1 MMPKSEPDLIEP
13 IPLFSIVSDV
23 THALWSAVTCHRF
36 PQATCRRRSRTRIL
50 VRRAASARPCFAD
63 KSAKQLKRRRV
74 SALQIAAV
82 LLVAC
87 FAWLALFTSAMA
99 QSVILP
105 TPRLL
110 TTMPMGGQVGTTV
123 EVTVTGEV
131 LENVTELLFSTPKVT
146 AKAKPGEVNKFLVT
160 IAPDAPVGVHDARF
174 VGRLGVSSARAFS
187 VGRLPEVT
195 RRGTNATLETAL
207 ELKLNSIC
215 NATMTARAVDFYSF
229 TATKGKR
236 VVAEVA
242 TAGIDSKLTPVLI
255 VADAQGRDLVVNR
268 TSGLLD
274 FTPPADGKFFLK
286 VHSLTFKGGPEH
298 FYRLAL
304 REVADDAPV
313 PREART
319 RGVSAF
325 SWNPTADFGIAKT
338 AETEPNNDHAKA
350 QKITL
355 PCDISGAFFP
365 AADVDTFEFTA
376 KKGEVWWVE
385 VASERLGL
393 PTDPFVLVQR
403 VTMDGD
409 KEKLTDVAEFADIP
423 APMKPSSNGYSYDG
437 PPYDAGS
444 ADALGKLEIKEDGT
458 YRLQVRDLFG
468 GTRTDAANVYRLMVR
483 KAAPDFAL
491 TGWAIHMELRN
502 GDRNAVSKPLALRP
516 GATMAFEVAVVRRD
530 GFDGEIEL
538 AATDLPTGVTA
549 AGIKIP
555 AGQSH
560 GKLIVTADEKAPRSV
575 GFAKLVGRAQVN
587 GAPVER
593 PVHLASQAWPVR
605 DASGEVPKPRLM
617 ADVPVSVTDAEGA
630 PISVAA
636 REPKVWEAK
645 ADAKLTIPLKLTWR
659 SEVSGQIRLR
669 AYGNGFTG
677 LKALEVAPK
686 TETTELVLDLATLKP
701 APGEH
706 TLALYSGYVVKY
718 RNNPGSVLLAEAA
731 QKTAEQEAATA
742 AAEAKKLADAV
753 TAAPAEKRAD
763 AELAAK
769 AAAEKLKIA
778 DAAKTAAVAKTK
790 SVTADAAPKDIAD
803 ILVSE
808 PIRVRVL
815 PVEKK

>member
-1 MMPKSEPDLIEP
+1 MVWLCRLAVCLRHFRMKPFLH
-13 IPLFSIVSDV
+13 LLVGV
-23 THALWSAVTCHRF
+23 ALT
-36 PQATCRRRSRTRIL
+36 T
-50 VRRAASARPCFAD
+50 
-63 KSAKQLKRRRV
+63 
-74 SALQIAAV
+74 SAL
-82 LLVAC
+82 
-87 FAWLALFTSAMA
+87 A

-123 EVTVTGEV
+123 EVSLTGEV
-131 LENVTELLFSTPKVT
+131 LEDVTELLFSTPKVT
-146 AKAKPGEVNKFLVT
+146 AKAKPGATNTFLVS

-187 VGRLPEVT
+187 VGQLPEVT
-195 RRGTNATLETAL
+195 RTKPNATVETAL
-207 ELKLNSIC
+207 ELKPNSVC
-215 NATMTARAVDFYSF
+215 NAVMTARAVDFYSF
-229 TATKGKR
+229 AATKGKR

-286 VHSLTFKGGPEH
+286 VHSLTFKGGAEH

-304 REVADDAPV
+304 REVADAVPA
-313 PREART
+313 PREPRT
-319 RGVSAF
+319 RSVSAF
-325 SWNPTADFGIAKT
+325 SWNPAADFGIAKT

-350 QKITL
+350 QKVTL
-355 PCDISGAFFP
+355 PCDISGAFYP
-365 AADVDTFEFTA
+365 AADVDTFEFAA

-403 VTMDGD
+403 VTTEEG
-409 KEKLTDVAEFADIP
+409 KEKLTDVAEFGDIP

-444 ADALGKLEIKEDGT
+444 ADVLGKLEIKEDGT

-491 TGWAIHMELRN
+491 TGWAIHMGLRN
-502 GDRNAVSKPLALRP
+502 GDRNAVSKPVALRGG
-516 GATMAFEVAVVRRD
+516 GAMAFEVAVVRRD

-560 GKLIVTADEKAPRSV
+560 GNLIITANEKAPRSL

-587 GAPVER
+587 GTPVEH
-593 PVHLASQAWPVR
+593 PVHLASMAWPVR
-605 DASGEVPKPRLM
+605 DASGEIPKPRLM
-617 ADVPVSVTDAEGA
+617 ADVPVSVTDFEGA

-645 ADAKLTIPLKLTWR
+645 ADAKLTIPLQLTWR
-659 SEVSGQIRLR
+659 GEISGQLRLR

-677 LKALEVAPK
+677 LKPLEIQPK
-686 TETTELVLDLATLKP
+686 TETADLVLDLATLKP

-731 QKTAEQEAATA
+731 QKAAEQEAATA

-763 AELAAK
+763 AKLAAK
-769 AAAEKLKIA
+769 AAAEKLKVA
-778 DAAKTAAVAKTK
+778 EAAKTAAVTKTK

-803 ILVSE
+803 IVVSE

-815 PVEKK
+815 PADKK

>member
-1 MMPKSEPDLIEP
+1 MK
-13 IPLFSIVSDV
+13 PLL
-23 THALWSAVTCHRF
+23 HLLAAAALA
-36 PQATCRRRSRTRIL
+36 
-50 VRRAASARPCFAD
+50 
-63 KSAKQLKRRRV
+63 
-74 SALQIAAV
+74 
-82 LLVAC
+82 
-87 FAWLALFTSAMA
+87 TSAFA

-110 TTMPMGGQVGTTV
+110 TITPMGGQVGTTV
-123 EVTVTGEV
+123 EVTLTGEV
-131 LENVTELLFSTPKVT
+131 LENVTELLFSNPKIT
-146 AKAKPGEVNKFLVT
+146 AKPKAGAPNQFLVT

-187 VGRLPEVT
+187 VGKLAEVT
-195 RRGTNATLETAL
+195 RTKPNTSLESAL
-207 ELKLNSIC
+207 ELKPNSVC
-215 NATMTARAVDFYSF
+215 NAATSARAVDFYSF
-229 TATKGKR
+229 TATKGQR
-236 VVAEVA
+236 LAIECA
-242 TAGIDSKLTPVLI
+242 TTGVDSKLTPVLI

-274 FTPPADGKFFLK
+274 FTAPADGKFFLK
-286 VHSLTFKGGPEH
+286 VHSLTFKGGAEN

-304 REVADDAPV
+304 QEVAAGAPV
-313 PREART
+313 PRQPAT
-319 RGVSAF
+319 RAVSAF
-325 SWNPTADFGIAKT
+325 SWNPAADFGIAKT
-338 AETEPNNDHAKA
+338 AETEPNNEAKQA

-355 PCDISGAFFP
+355 PCDISGAFYP
-365 AADVDTFEFTA
+365 AADVDTFEFAA

-403 VTMDGD
+403 VTVEGG
-409 KEKLTDVAEFADIP
+409 KETLSDVAEFGDIP

-437 PPYDAGS
+437 PPYNAGS
-444 ADALGKLEIKEDGT
+444 ADPLGKLEIKEDGT

-468 GTRTDAANVYRLMVR
+468 GTRSDAANVYRLLVR

-491 TGWAIHMELRN
+491 AGWAIHMELRN
-502 GDRNAVSKPLALRP
+502 GDRNAVSKPIALRP
-516 GATMAFEVAVVRRD
+516 GATMAFEVAVLRRD
-530 GFDGEIEL
+530 GFDGDIEL

-560 GKLIVTADEKAPRSV
+560 GKLIVTADEKAPRSL
-575 GFAKLVGRAQVN
+575 GFAKLVGRAQIN
-587 GAPVER
+587 GASVER

-605 DASGEVPKPRLM
+605 DASGEIPKPRLM
-617 ADVPVSVTDAEGA
+617 ADVPVSVTDFEGA

-686 TETTELVLDLATLKP
+686 TETAELVLDLATLKP

-718 RNNPGSVLLAEAA
+718 RNNPGAVVLAEAA
-731 QKTAEQEAATA
+731 QKKAEQEAAAA

-753 TAAPAEKRAD
+753 TAAPAEKQAE

-769 AAAEKLKIA
+769 AAAEKLKDA
-778 DAAKTAAVAKTK
+778 EAAKTAAVTKTK

-815 PVEKK
+815 PADKK

>member
-1 MMPKSEPDLIEP
+1 MFGPAGAVR
-13 IPLFSIVSDV
+13 SIGWFD
-23 THALWSAVTCHRF
+23 R
-36 PQATCRRRSRTRIL
+36 QATFLRHLRMKPL
-50 VRRAASARPCFAD
+50 LQLLAAAAL
-63 KSAKQLKRRRV
+63 AT
-74 SALQIAAV
+74 SAL
-82 LLVAC
+82 
-87 FAWLALFTSAMA
+87 A

-110 TTMPMGGQVGTTV
+110 TITPMGGQVGTTV
-123 EVTVTGEV
+123 EVTLTGEV
-131 LENVTELLFSTPKVT
+131 LEDVTELLFSNPKIT
-146 AKAKPGEVNKFLVT
+146 AKPKAGAPNQFLVT

-187 VGRLPEVT
+187 VTKLTEVT
-195 RRGTNATLETAL
+195 RTKPNTSLESAL
-207 ELKLNSIC
+207 ELKPNSVC
-215 NATMTARAVDFYSF
+215 NAATSARAVDFYAF
-229 TATKGKR
+229 TATKGQR
-236 VVAEVA
+236 LAIECA
-242 TAGIDSKLTPVLI
+242 TTGVDSKLTPVLI

-274 FTPPADGKFFLK
+274 FTAPADGKFFLK
-286 VHSLTFKGGPEH
+286 VHSLTFKGGAEN

-304 REVADDAPV
+304 QEVAAGAPV
-313 PREART
+313 PRQPAT
-319 RGVSAF
+319 RAVSAF
-325 SWNPTADFGIAKT
+325 SWNPAADFGIAKT
-338 AETEPNNDHAKA
+338 AETEPNNEAKQA

-355 PCDISGAFFP
+355 PCDISGVFYP

-403 VTMDGD
+403 VTVEGG
-409 KEKLTDVAEFADIP
+409 KETVSDVAEFGDIP

-437 PPYDAGS
+437 PPYNAGS
-444 ADALGKLEIKEDGT
+444 ADPLGKLEIKEDGT

-468 GTRTDAANVYRLMVR
+468 GTRSDAANVYRLLVR

-502 GDRNAVSKPLALRP
+502 GDRNAVSKPIALRP
-516 GATMAFEVAVVRRD
+516 GASMAFEVAVVRRD
-530 GFDGEIEL
+530 GFDGDIEL
-538 AATDLPTGVTA
+538 GMTGLPTGVTA

-555 AGQSH
+555 AGQAH
-560 GKLIVTADEKAPRSV
+560 GKLIVSADEKAPRSL
-575 GFAKLVGRAQVN
+575 GFAKLFGGAQVN
-587 GAPVER
+587 GATVER
-593 PVHLASQAWPVR
+593 LVHLASQAWPVR
-605 DASGEVPKPRLM
+605 DASGEIPKPRLM
-617 ADVPVSVTDAEGA
+617 ADVPVSVTDAEPA

-636 REPKVWEAK
+636 REAKVWEAK
-645 ADAKLTIPLKLTWR
+645 ADAKLTIPLKLAWR
-659 SEVSGQIRLR
+659 SEISGQIRLR

-677 LKALEVAPK
+677 FKPLEISPK
-686 TETTELVLDLATLKP
+686 TETADLVLDLATLKP

-718 RNNPGSVLLAEAA
+718 RNNPGAVVLAEAA
-731 QKTAEQEAATA
+731 QKKAEQEAATLA
-742 AAEAKKLADAV
+742 TEAKKLADAV
-753 TAAPAEKRAD
+753 NTAPAEKRAE

-769 AAAEKLKIA
+769 AADEKLKA
-778 DAAKTAAVAKTK
+778 AEAAKTAAVNKVKA
-790 SVTADAAPKDIAD
+790 VTAEAAPKDIAD

>member
-1 MMPKSEPDLIEP
+1 MFFRTNPERALPRIPTGFQPPAQGCEERATLGNRAVERATLKGLRRLLFGHGFNPFRVVVSLALIPKVVP
-13 IPLFSIVSDV
+13 
-23 THALWSAVTCHRF
+23 
-36 PQATCRRRSRTRIL
+36 L
-50 VRRAASARPCFAD
+50 VRANLGLKAATP
-63 KSAKQLKRRRV
+63 
-74 SALQIAAV
+74 
-82 LLVAC
+82 
-87 FAWLALFTSAMA
+87 LALAACLGAFSDTGFA

-123 EVTVTGEV
+123 EVTLTGEV
-131 LENVTELLFSTPKVT
+131 LEDVTDLLFSTPKVT
-146 AKAKPGEVNKFLVT
+146 AKAKPGAASTFLVS

-187 VGRLPEVT
+187 VGKLPEVT
-195 RRGTNATLETAL
+195 RTQPNNSLETAL
-207 ELKLNSIC
+207 ELKPNSIC
-215 NATMTARAVDFYSF
+215 NAVMSARAVDFYSF
-229 TATKGKR
+229 IAAKGKR

-274 FTPPADGKFFLK
+274 FTLPTDGKYFLK

-304 REVADDAPV
+304 QEVAADAPV
-313 PREART
+313 PRQPAT
-319 RGVSAF
+319 RGVNAF
-325 SWNPTADFGIAKT
+325 SWNPAADFGIPRT
-338 AETEPNNDHAKA
+338 QEIEPNNAHA

-355 PCDISGAFFP
+355 PCDISGSFYP

-403 VTMDGD
+403 VTQEGGQ
-409 KEKLTDVAEFADIP
+409 EKLTDVAEFNDIP

-444 ADALGKLEIKEDGT
+444 ADPLGKLEIKEDGT

-468 GTRTDAANVYRLMVR
+468 GTRSDAANVYRLIVR
-483 KAAPDFAL
+483 RAAPDFAL

-516 GATMAFEVAVVRRD
+516 GASMAFEVAVVRRD

-538 AATDLPTGVTA
+538 GMTDLPTGVSA

-555 AGQSH
+555 AGQAH
-560 GKLIVTADEKAPRSV
+560 GKLIVTADEKAPRSL
-575 GFAKLVGRAQVN
+575 GFAKLFGRAQVN
-587 GAPVER
+587 GATVER
-593 PVHLASQAWPVR
+593 PIHLASQAWPVR
-605 DASGEVPKPRLM
+605 DASGEIPKPRLM

-636 REPKVWEAK
+636 REAKVWEAK

-659 SEVSGQIRLR
+659 SEISGQIRLR

-677 LKALEVAPK
+677 LKPLEISPK
-686 TETTELVLDLATLKP
+686 TETADLVLDLATLKP

-706 TLALYSGYVVKY
+706 TLALYSGYVAKY
-718 RNNPGSVLLAEAA
+718 RNNPGAVVIAEAA
-731 QKTAEQEAATA
+731 QKKAEQEAATL

-753 TAAPAEKRAD
+753 NTAPAEKRAE

-769 AAAEKLKIA
+769 AAAEKLKA
-778 DAAKTAAVAKTK
+778 AETAKTAAVNKMK
-790 SVTADAAPKDIAD
+790 SATATAAPTDIAD
-803 ILVSE
+803 IVVSE

-815 PVEKK
+815 PADKK